1 MQSARVQGGGI
12 LAVQTGG
19 GGLFVGAYPQ
29 VQLHRTGIG
38 TICKNRCGYPLMA
51 NMRASLAAG
60 ALVFVA
66 LDWATPAYAHGVE
79 KVRRELTEQ
88 GFEQLEFQRTQP
100 PFKLDACRDGQRF
113 HLHVDYYGKVTE
125 QTPIGLCDGEA
136 TPAPADETATEAAPE
151 AAPVSPSVTSP
162 NAPAAQELCS
172 RYFADVGKTLRVQ
185 CE

>member
-1 MQSARVQGGGI
+1 
-12 LAVQTGG
+12 
-19 GGLFVGAYPQ
+19 
-29 VQLHRTGIG
+29 
-38 TICKNRCGYPLMA
+38 
-51 NMRASLAAG
+51 MRAGFPAATLI
-60 ALVFVA
+60 LVAFG
-66 LDWATPAYAHGVE
+66 WAGPACPHGVDR
-79 KVRRELTEQ
+79 VRRELLQQ
-88 GFEQLEFQRTQP
+88 GYEQLEFSTTKP
-100 PFKLDACRDGQRF
+100 PFKLDACRDGQRVN
-113 HLHVDYYGKVTE
+113 LHVDYYGKVTE